1 MASLWLQ
8 VADSKN
14 QNSEDELRA
23 VKDEEE
29 VVRLDPSGKKALEK
43 RGKVSMQSIESAAR
57 PSKPDDEVPLEESEL
72 QEQLEMLEEEVE
84 DEAIVP
90 MGWFYLLGLGL
101 LAVILWMGFQI
112 FGGPKEEEN
121 RSASDEASN
130 AYLDEMTSRR
140 EAAAHFSA
148 MVEVV
153 TAFLAADTVEDR
165 LKYVRH
171 PKRVEPLMKQ
181 YHAGRAVET
190 YSFEVVQSYSSVTLS
205 KHPFI
210 ALSVRTKEDRNVPI
224 LVEDAESGLSVDWE
238 SFICYN
244 PVTPEE
250 FLENKPTEAV
260 ALRVYAKLDNF
271 FAYEFAREEE
281 YYCFRLEFRDS
292 DVFLF
297 GYVKRGSTV
306 EQKIRDLFGPSGF
319 NSRKPLILS
328 LSFPEGGRG
337 ERSVLI
343 EDVVSSLWAYG
354 LNPAEEKEPEA
365 GP

>member
-1 MASLWLQ
+1 M
-8 VADSKN
+8 ADSKN

-29 VVRLDPSGKKALEK
+29 VVRLDSSGKKALEK

-57 PSKPDDEVPLEESEL
+57 PSEPDDEVPLEESEL
-72 QEQLEMLEEEVE
+72 QEQLEMLKEE
-84 DEAIVP
+84 AMVP
-90 MGWFYLLGLGL
+90 MGWFYLLGLGV
-101 LAVILWMGFQI
+101 LAVILWMGLQI
-112 FGGPKEEEN
+112 FGGPNEGGDL
-121 RSASDEASN
+121 SAFDEASN
-130 AYLDEMTSRR
+130 ANLGEMTSRR

-153 TAFLAADTVEDR
+153 TAFLAADTVEER

-181 YHAGRAVET
+181 YHAGREVET
-190 YSFEVVQSYSSVTLS
+190 YSFEVVQSYTSATVS
-205 KHPFI
+205 KYPFI

-224 LVEDAESGLSVDWE
+224 LVEDAESGLLVDWE

-250 FLENKPTEAV
+250 FLENKPTKAA

-292 DVFLF
+292 DVYLF